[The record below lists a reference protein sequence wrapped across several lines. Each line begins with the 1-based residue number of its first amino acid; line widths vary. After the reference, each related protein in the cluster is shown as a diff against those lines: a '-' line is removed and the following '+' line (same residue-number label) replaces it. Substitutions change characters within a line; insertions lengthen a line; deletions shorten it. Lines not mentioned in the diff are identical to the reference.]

1 MTLARS
7 SFYFV
12 FVFCPKMVWQAMMKM
27 RGSKIIIIVSAAAA
41 PLATALDKRREL

>member
-27 RGSKIIIIVSAAAA
+27 YGRKMLG
-41 PLATALDKRREL
+41 